1 MRGGINDWLVEGVV
15 PVREDGKAQVEG
27 EADISYLDG
36 PIREQDE
43 GGKGRLVVLR
53 NPVPI
58 DELVNR
64 IKRHLGIAY
73 GGSPRIVPGSILCSA
88 DVSMCA
94 LLDSYTRIFWLVCL
108 HRPTCLHRSRPRPPA
123 HPAPGPLSG
132 YMRWI
137 RSIRTCRCRC

>member
-15 PVREDGKAQVEG
+15 PVREGEKAQVEG

-53 NPVPI
+53 SPVPI

-73 GGSPRIVPGSILCSA
+73 GGFPRIVPVHSVL
-88 DVSMCA
+88 
-94 LLDSYTRIFWLVCL
+94 R
-108 HRPTCLHRSRPRPPA
+108 
-123 HPAPGPLSG
+123 
-132 YMRWI
+132 
-137 RSIRTCRCRC
+137 